1 MFLEIFSKLL
11 SESLLSLYPTFVKNI
26 GLPLG
31 LQLWSRCFS
40 YVLISAFFI
49 DWIFIYKQLFSQ
61 NGILLSAVTAAHI
74 YTSYRGFQLLE
85 GGIAYALFYTYPLMI
100 LLLSGEKIRYS
111 IGFAILGVILIYMN
125 NNDTKG
131 DSKPTDTNTPNTK
144 YDSIYSENIGY
155 IMILLA
161 AFTEALIYFIVREIK
176 TDNNWNHLFIS
187 YSIGALITTAYYSED
202 ISKMIM
208 NTTPSVKK
216 NETSLIFCMD
226 KSPTNE
232 FWDALRPYK
241 IHFGRCNISNFSNNH
256 LSASLVINVFIGLF
270 GYVLRF
276 FAISRLSP
284 AIYAPL
290 SYFGIIMAVI
300 YGYIFNGEI
309 ISLVQIIGIIFIVLG
324 LLI

>member
-1 MFLEIFSKLL
+1 MIIPILSKLVA
-11 SESLLSLYPTFVKNI
+11 ESLLSLYPTFVKNI
-26 GLPLG
+26 DLSLG

-40 YVLISAFFI
+40 YVLISALFI
-49 DWIFIYKQLFSQ
+49 DWTFIYKQLFSK
-61 NGILLSAVTAAHI
+61 NSILLSAVTAAHI

-100 LLLSGEKIRYS
+100 LVLSGEKIRYS

-125 NNDTKG
+125 NNDTEGDSKSDTNG
-131 DSKPTDTNTPNTK
+131 DSKPPDFKPTENTNL
-144 YDSIYSENIGY
+144 GY

-187 YSIGALITTAYYSED
+187 YSSGALATTAYYSQD
-202 ISKMIM
+202 IAKMIL

-216 NETSLIFCMD
+216 NETSLIFC
-226 KSPTNE
+226 K
-232 FWDALRPYK
+232 DATRPK

-256 LSASLVINVFIGLF
+256 LSVSLVINVFIGLF
-270 GYVLRF
+270 GYILRF

-324 LLI
+324 LLF

>member
-1 MFLEIFSKLL
+1 MIIEIVAKLL
-11 SESLLSLYPTFVKNI
+11 AESLLSLYPTFVKNI

-40 YVLISAFFI
+40 YVAISALFI
-49 DWIFIYKQLFSQ
+49 DWSFIYNHLFSK
-61 NGILLSAVTAAHI
+61 NGLLLSTITAIHI
-74 YTSYRGFQLLE
+74 YTSYHGFQLLE

-125 NNDTKG
+125 NDTKP
-131 DSKPTDTNTPNTK
+131 SNTK
-144 YDSIYSENIGY
+144 DDSIQNANLGY

-161 AFTEALIYFIVREIK
+161 AFTEALIYFIVRNIK
-176 TDNNWNHLFIS
+176 TTNNWNHLFIS
-187 YSIGALITTAYYSED
+187 YSIGALATTAYYSQD
-202 ISKMIM
+202 IAKMIL
-208 NTTPSVKK
+208 NT
-216 NETSLIFCMD
+216 NML
-226 KSPTNE
+226 
-232 FWDALRPYK
+232 
-241 IHFGRCNISNFSNNH
+241 NFSNNH

-309 ISLVQIIGIIFIVLG
+309 ISMVQIIGIIFIVLG
-324 LLI
+324 LLF

>member
-1 MFLEIFSKLL
+1 MIIPILSKLVA
-11 SESLLSLYPTFVKNI
+11 ESLLSLYPTFVKNI
-26 GLPLG
+26 DLSLG

-40 YVLISAFFI
+40 YVLISALFI
-49 DWIFIYKQLFSQ
+49 DWTFIYKHLFSK
-61 NGILLSAVTAAHI
+61 NGLMLSVVTAAHI

-85 GGIAYALFYTYPLMI
+85 GGIAYGLFYTYPLII

-111 IGFAILGVILIYMN
+111 IGFAILGVVLIYMN
-125 NNDTKG
+125 NNDSKPDTKG
-131 DSKPTDTNTPNTK
+131 DIKPP
-144 YDSIYSENIGY
+144 DSNPHENINLGY

-187 YSIGALITTAYYSED
+187 YLSGALATTAYYRQD
-202 ISKMIM
+202 IVKLMTTTST
-208 NTTPSVKK
+208 NTLTL
-216 NETSLIFCMD
+216 SLI
-226 KSPTNE
+226 
-232 FWDALRPYK
+232 
-241 IHFGRCNISNFSNNH
+241 
-256 LSASLVINVFIGLF
+256 INSIIGLF

-309 ISLVQIIGIIFIVLG
+309 ISMVQIIGIIFIVLG

>member
-1 MFLEIFSKLL
+1 MFIAIFSKLL
-11 SESLLSLYPTFVKNI
+11 AESLLSLYPTFVKNI

-40 YVLISAFFI
+40 YIAISAFFI

-61 NGILLSAVTAAHI
+61 NGLLLSAITAIHI
-74 YTSYRGFQLLE
+74 YISYYGFQLLE

-125 NNDTKG
+125 NDTKP
-131 DSKPTDTNTPNTK
+131 DTKPPNTK
-144 YDSIYSENIGY
+144 DDSTYRKNLGY

-187 YSIGALITTAYYSED
+187 YSIGALVTTAYYSQD
-202 ISKMIM
+202 IAKMIM
-208 NTTPSVKK
+208 NT
-216 NETSLIFCMD
+216 
-226 KSPTNE
+226 
-232 FWDALRPYK
+232 
-241 IHFGRCNISNFSNNH
+241 NILNFSNH

-309 ISLVQIIGIIFIVLG
+309 ISIVQIIGIIFIVLG
-324 LLI
+324 LLF